1 MVSKIEVDA
10 LAGAGSAGVMTV
22 VGEGGSTTT
31 SLQQGLCKAWCNLDG
46 TGTIGHLDSFNMSSP
61 TDVGTGAF
69 TLSFTNNMSNTSYST
84 TGSAKESTGGTHA
97 SDGVDRLLNPTRVA
111 LATSNV
117 KVTVINLSN
126 ALRDCDENAVQICG
140 DLA

>member
-1 MVSKIEVDA
+1 MATLKTNTLTGTST
-10 LAGAGSAGVMTV
+10 AGSIAVTA
-22 VGEGGSTTT
+22 EGNSTTT
-31 SLQQGLCKAWCNLDG
+31 NLQQGLCKARCNVDG
-46 TGTIGHLDSFNMSSP
+46 TGTIGHWESFNMSSP

-69 TLSFTNNMSNTSYST
+69 TLNFTNNMANTSYST

-117 KVTVINLSN
+117 KVTVISLAN

>member
-1 MVSKIEVDA
+1 
-10 LAGAGSAGVMTV
+10 
-22 VGEGGSTTT
+22 
-31 SLQQGLCKAWCNLDG
+31 
-46 TGTIGHLDSFNMSSP
+46 MSSP

-69 TLSFTNNMSNTSYST
+69 TLNFTNNMANTSYST

-117 KVTVINLSN
+117 KVTVISLAN